1 MKNVFKIS
9 DGRWRFEIVQNGKRF
24 IKTFKSKNEAT
35 DYAKNWKD
43 AGKFQL
49 SFFLGMSET
58 QIKDIKDAIS
68 LLSPNQSLT
77 EIVKKH
83 LKLNKPVK
91 FDTLIDDFIEI
102 KKAKHLSGNLS
113 RIEFLQIKIRL
124 TKLKNTFSTFE
135 EITSE
140 TILKFLKERG
150 KNKTIANW
158 RGTINEF
165 FNFCV
170 RKEAILSNPISVIL
184 KDEFLKPEEP
194 VQIGI
199 LSVKD
204 AKIFFNIIE
213 NKYPQYAKFYA
224 LALFAGIRV
233 AEIPRIKEEY
243 LRYDTKQ
250 ILFPA
255 QIGKVK
261 KPWVL
266 EDLPENLWVW
276 LEKYK
281 NYPIKRPND
290 EVRANG
296 FKPLDL
302 PHNFA
307 RHSFATYHLSL
318 YFDFARTA
326 RITRNSEQML
336 KTHYLSML
344 VDKETAKQY
353 FEIIPT

>member
-1 MKNVFKIS
+1 MAI
-9 DGRWRFEIVQNGKRF
+9 DGRWRFEIVQNGKRS
-24 IKTFKSKNEAT
+24 IKYFKSKNDAIE
-35 DYAKNWKD
+35 YAKNWKN

-49 SFFLGMSET
+49 AYFLNLSEA
-58 QIKDIKDAIS
+58 QIKDIKDAIE
-68 LLSPNQSLT
+68 LLPQNETLT

-83 LKLNKPVK
+83 LLMNKPIALESFV
-91 FDTLIDDFIEI
+91 DNFINI
-102 KKAKHLSGNLS
+102 KKAKYESGNLS
-113 RIEFLQIKIRL
+113 KIEFLQIKIRL
-124 TKLKNTFSTFE
+124 TKLKNSFATFE
-135 EITSE
+135 GITPE
-140 TILKFLKERG
+140 TILSFLKERG

-170 RKEAILSNPISVIL
+170 RKDAIKQNPISVIL
-184 KDEFLKPEEP
+184 KDEFLKAEEP

-199 LSVKD
+199 LSIEDTKT
-204 AKIFFNIIE
+204 FFSIIE
-213 NKYPQYAKFYA
+213 SKYPQYAKFYA

-266 EDLPENLWVW
+266 EDLPDNLWIW

-290 EVRANG
+290 EIRSNG
-296 FKPLDL
+296 FKPLVL

-318 YFDFARTA
+318 YFDFAWTA

-353 FEIIPT
+353 FEIVPQ